1 MHAVKIF
8 DGELLAGIA
17 AGTRVAISPDQ
28 ERVVA
33 TGVTIEEALQK
44 AKDSGEKKRS
54 FIFRVRVENAALI
67 L

>member
-1 MHAVKIF
+1 MSAVKTF

-28 ERVVA
+28 ECVIA
-33 TGVTIEEALQK
+33 TGATIEEALQK
-44 AKDSGEKKRS
+44 AKDSGEKKRP
-54 FIFRVRVENAALI
+54 FIFRVPVENAALI